1 MARLLDIERLKVLSD
16 SVLLVAITILAY
28 NITPP
33 ALINGEL
40 AESDIDYLLSNVY
53 GMINSFIVI
62 AVLWVLFTKILEC
75 IPEIDDF
82 ILITSLVFFM
92 LVLMI
97 PAFSVA
103 QFEYMTLQSVI
114 SLALLQI
121 IVSSLLLAIGLYSSK
136 ALTRKIEFVKNDNT
150 SQQDIRNIVW
160 RIIVIPGVY
169 VVTIGIALFLN
180 LYIATIFPI
189 IIAPLIVL
197 LFRRAKS

>member
-1 MARLLDIERLKVLSD
+1 MDIQRLKILSD

-40 AESDIDYLLSNVY
+40 SKSDVDYLLSNVY

-62 AVLWVLFTKILEC
+62 SILWVLFSKILEC

-82 ILITSLVFFM
+82 ILLTSLVFFM
-92 LVLMI
+92 LVLLI

-103 QFEYMTLQSVI
+103 QFDYMTLQSVV
-114 SLALLQI
+114 SLAILQI
-121 IVSSLLLAIGLYSSK
+121 IVSSLLLVVGFYSSK
-136 ALTRKIEFVKNDNT
+136 TFTTKIESINGDNV
-150 SQQDIRNIVW
+150 SRQAIRNIVW

-169 VVTIGIALFLN
+169 VVTIGIALFWN

-197 LFRRAKS
+197 LFRKAKS